1 MRNLN
6 VKEIKKEIQ
15 NNNLKITEYIWN
27 QNLMTEKPVDLS
39 EDNDAIKLHLGFLI
53 KTLSST
59 KWINPKTLYNGR
71 DGIVDLRKTNEEKY
85 KLDPHETVIVYTN
98 ESVILKN
105 GISMIISGIYEN
117 AGLEV
122 YRSETWIRENEG
134 ILQLSIKNNTDE
146 PKLLWEHCEIGSV
159 RFIKED
165 EENGMVEQRRGEIV
179 NWKIIDENLEL
190 PRWEERKRGL
200 GIRVWHAGVTMLK
213 MIVESECLMKGVLPT
228 VMTVIVPLCMNLI
241 NGFMH
246 LVR

>member
-27 QNLMTEKPVDLS
+27 QNLMTERPEDLS

-59 KWINPKTLYNGR
+59 KWINPKTLYDGR
-71 DGIVDLRKTNEEKY
+71 DGIVDLRKTNEGKY

-122 YRSETWIRENEG
+122 CRSEIWISENEG

-146 PKLLWEHCEIGSV
+146 PKLLWEHCEIAKV
-159 RFIKED
+159 RFIKD
-165 EENGMVEQRRGEIV
+165 EENGVVEQRRGEIV
-179 NWKIIDENLEL
+179 NWKTIDENLEL

-200 GIRVWHAGVTMLK
+200 GTCAWHGGVTLLK
-213 MIVESECLMKGVLPT
+213 MIFESERLMKIVLPT

-246 LVR
+246 QVR

>member
-27 QNLMTEKPVDLS
+27 QNLMTERPEDLP

-71 DGIVDLRKTNEEKY
+71 DGIVDLRKTNEGKY

-146 PKLLWEHCEIGSV
+146 PKLLWEHCEIGNV

-165 EENGMVEQRRGEIV
+165 EENGMLEQRKGEIV

-200 GIRVWHAGVTMLK
+200 GTCVWHGRVTLLK
-213 MIVESECLMKGVLPT
+213 TIVESGRLMKMVPIISAVLP
-228 VMTVIVPLCMNLI
+228 LCVNLI
-241 NGFMH
+241 GGFIH
-246 LVR
+246 QIG

>member
-27 QNLMTEKPVDLS
+27 QNLMTERPADLS
-39 EDNDAIKLHLGFLI
+39 WNNDAIKLHLGFLI

-71 DGIVDLRKTNEEKY
+71 DGIVDLRKINERKY
-85 KLDPHETVIVYTN
+85 KLDSHETVIVYTN
-98 ESVILKN
+98 ESAILKN
-105 GISMIISGIYEN
+105 GLSMVISGMYED

-146 PKLLWEHCEIGSV
+146 PKLLWEHCEIANV

-165 EENGMVEQRRGEIV
+165 EENGKTGQRRGKIV
-179 NWKIIDENLEL
+179 NWKIIDENL
-190 PRWEERKRGL
+190 
-200 GIRVWHAGVTMLK
+200 
-213 MIVESECLMKGVLPT
+213 
-228 VMTVIVPLCMNLI
+228 
-241 NGFMH
+241 
-246 LVR
+246 

>member
-27 QNLMTEKPVDLS
+27 QNLMTERPEDLP

-71 DGIVDLRKTNEEKY
+71 DGIVDLRKTNEGKY

-117 AGLEV
+117 VGLEV
-122 YRSETWIRENEG
+122 YRSEIWIRENEG

-146 PKLLWEHCEIGSV
+146 PKLLWEHCEIGNV

-165 EENGMVEQRRGEIV
+165 EENGMV
-179 NWKIIDENLEL
+179 KLY
-190 PRWEERKRGL
+190 
-200 GIRVWHAGVTMLK
+200 
-213 MIVESECLMKGVLPT
+213 
-228 VMTVIVPLCMNLI
+228 PLSRT
-241 NGFMH
+241 F
-246 LVR
+246 